1 MPSMFTNKELSWLSF
16 NARLLQEASNR
27 DVPLIERI
35 RFLGIFSSNLDEFFR
50 IRVATLKRLTLLG
63 KKAKKYIGHN
73 PNKIL
78 KQVQD
83 IVLEQHRLFDKIYQD
98 ILTELAAEKIFIVN
112 ESQLNEE
119 QGRYVKSYFQHE
131 VRHRLFPIIL
141 DDIRKLPDLKDHA
154 IYLSVTMSRQT
165 APAETKYALIEV
177 PSPALSRF
185 LILPQ
190 HNENR
195 YIILLDDV
203 IRYGLEDVFS
213 IFQFDSFMAYT
224 VKLTRDAEMDM
235 TADYSQ
241 SLVKKLTSG
250 LRQRKKGQPIRFV
263 YDASLPQ
270 PLLNIFVKR
279 LRLNS
284 QDTLIPGARYH
295 NFKDFMNFP
304 DFGLKHL
311 RYKAIR
317 PLPHR
322 DLKPRQSIMKAMSG
336 KDILL
341 HYPYQ
346 SFDYLIDLLREASID
361 PNVNSVK
368 FTIYRAARNSSII
381 NALINAAKNGKNV
394 AVLVELQARFDEEAN
409 IQWANQLQEEGVTVI
424 HGVPGLKVHSKL
436 CLITSRIKGK
446 PEYHAVIG
454 TGNFNEDTA
463 RIYGDHTL
471 LTTDRRLTQ
480 EVKKIF
486 EFFETNYK
494 TSSFKHLLVSPFN
507 MRSEFISMIRR
518 ETELA
523 RAGREAYI
531 HLKLN
536 NLVDNEII
544 QSLYEASQ
552 AGVRIKLNIRGMF
565 ALQTGLPGIGDNI
578 EAIGIIDKFL
588 EHSRIY
594 VFGNNGD
601 PRYFISSADLMRRN
615 LDHRVEVTCPV
626 YDKALQKEL
635 QDYLDIQQN
644 DNVKARILDRRLE
657 NKFREGAPDSK
668 LRAQF
673 LIYDYLQRL
682 HSPAP
687 LPESKV
693 EQKI

>member
-1 MPSMFTNKELSWLSF
+1 MFTNKELSWLSF

-83 IVLEQHRLFDKIYQD
+83 IVLEQHRQFDKIYQD

-322 DLKPRQSIMKAMSG
+322 DLKPRQSIMEAMSG

-536 NLVDNEII
+536 NLVDNEVI

-657 NKFREGAPDSK
+657 NNFREGAPDSK